1 MGELDK
7 LLKDMVKNPSKI
19 TKSRILKLDEME
31 QELFWE
37 MWEETTKRNR
47 DTFAKLIED

>member
-1 MGELDK
+1 MSELNK
-7 LLKDMVKNPSKI
+7 LLQDMVKRPSKI
-19 TKSRILKLDEME
+19 TKARILKLNEME

-47 DTFAKLIED
+47 DEFAKLIKD

>member
-1 MGELDK
+1 MSELDK
-7 LLKDMVKNPSKI
+7 LLEDMVRRPSKI
-19 TKSRILKLDEME
+19 TKARILKLSEME

-47 DTFAKLIED
+47 DEFSKLIKN